1 MVELHDVHIGY
12 NQSLFSIDTLHLER
26 GRLVALIGPNGVGKT
41 TFLNT
46 LLGSISPLK
55 GVMTIEGK
63 EVTQLKTKEKVKLIS
78 FVPSKFQG
86 VSHLTVYDLIAM
98 GRAPHTNLLHH
109 LTEKDKTVV
118 NQVIG
123 RLGLDQ
129 LAEKFTTQISD
140 GERQLAMIG
149 KAIVQETPLLL
160 LDEPTAFLDYA
171 NRIKITS
178 ILKELAEQYNKLI
191 LMSTHDIDIALS
203 KSSQLLAV
211 IPAEQKLQLFSTN
224 TDKADLVRKVFEV

>member
-1 MVELHDVHIGY
+1 MLELHDVHIGY
-12 NQSLFSIDTLHLER
+12 DQSLFSIDTLRLEK
-26 GRLVALIGPNGVGKT
+26 GSLVALIGPNGVGKT

-46 LLGSISPLK
+46 LSGSISPLK

-63 EVTQLKTKEKVKLIS
+63 EMRQLKVKEKVKLVS

-86 VSHLTVYDLIAM
+86 VSNLSVYDLIAM

-109 LTEKDKTVV
+109 LTEKDKAIV
-118 NQVIG
+118 NEVID
-123 RLGLDQ
+123 RLGLAQ
-129 LAEKFTTQISD
+129 LAEKITTQISD

-149 KAIVQETPLLL
+149 KAIVQEAPLLL

-178 ILKELAEQYNKLI
+178 LLKDLAEQYNKLI
-191 LMSTHDIDIALS
+191 VMSTHDLDIALS
-203 KSSQLLAV
+203 KSNKLLSV
-211 IPAEQKLQLFSTN
+211 IPAEKQLQLFSAN
-224 TDKADLVRKVFEV
+224 IDKADLVREVFGL